1 MSDERNPITARWE
14 DGVEHDARSI
24 EIYKGIADIDF
35 KEGGDFF
42 GFKSGGDG
50 DNGEHLMYLLDE
62 YFERKDG
69 PADCHE
75 IGEDFIEFAL
85 LPDGTH
91 SASVE
96 REAQRFLKESN
107 RTLLRVEGDNDE
119 GWVRYFFEPGLE
131 FEEAEEW
138 MEKMGAD

>member
-1 MSDERNPITARWE
+1 MTDERNPITARWE
-14 DGVEHDARSI
+14 DGIEHDARSI
-24 EIYKGIADIDF
+24 EIFKGISEIDF

-69 PADCHE
+69 PVECHE
-75 IGEDFIEFAL
+75 IGEDFIEFSL

-91 SASVE
+91 SAAVE
-96 REAQRFLKESN
+96 REAQRFLQMSG
-107 RTLLRVEGDNDE
+107 RTLVRVEGDNDTCRVQYIFTPE
-119 GWVRYFFEPGLE
+119 LE
-131 FEEAEEW
+131 FEEAEKL
-138 MEKMGAD
+138 MEQFGVD

>member
-1 MSDERNPITARWE
+1 MADHNPLDDRWE
-14 DGVEHDARSI
+14 NGVEHDARSV
-24 EIYKGIADIDF
+24 ELYKAIAKIDF
-35 KEGGDFF
+35 EHGEDQM

-50 DNGEHLMYLLDE
+50 DNGEHLMYLLDV
-62 YFERKDG
+62 YFEQKDG

-91 SASVE
+91 SAAVE

-138 MEKMGAD
+138 MKKMGAD